1 MAKKYN
7 QIAKILAIIG
17 GALAAVEAVL
27 SMAGAAFVGG
37 GDFVGA
43 GIFGSI
49 IALLLGL
56 VALFAAL
63 KPNDPI
69 PWNGILILILGIVM
83 IILASLIGGILVLIA
98 GILLLV

>member
-1 MAKKYN
+1 MAKKNYGT
-7 QIAKILAIIG
+7 AKILTIIG

-27 SMAGAAFVGG
+27 GMAGSAIIGG
-37 GDFVGA
+37 GDFVNA
-43 GIFGSI
+43 GIVGQI

-69 PWNGILILILGIVM
+69 PFNGIFILILGIVM
-83 IILASLIGGILVLIA
+83 IILASLLGGILVLIA
-98 GILLLV
+98 GILMLV